1 MLAGHF
7 GIAQFGKGARRELP
21 IALLLGAAYLPDL
34 VRLPLSWTIDR
45 YEIWSH
51 SIVTVGA
58 MGLVLGI
65 VWLLRGGSWA
75 AAAVLALVCVFHWP
89 ADFFTGC
96 KPTTF
101 SGPWFGL
108 VSYRRPVNDLLV
120 EGALLVG
127 GWLFARRRGVPI
139 GKKWLALAFGAQ
151 LAFLLSMYWGAQFII
166 GQREWV
172 WHPDQSLLPQPHVL
186 EATTCRSADHQSGA

>member
-1 MLAGHF
+1 MFAGHF
-7 GIAQFGKGARRELP
+7 GIAQFGKGARRDLP
-21 IALLLGAAYLPDL
+21 IVLLVVAAYLPDL
-34 VRLPLSWTIDR
+34 VRFPLSAAIER

-51 SIVTVGA
+51 SIVTVVA
-58 MGLVLGI
+58 MGVGLGI
-65 VWLLRGGSWA
+65 IWLLRGGRWLDA
-75 AAAVLALVCVFHWP
+75 VVLAAVCALHWP

-101 SGPWFGL
+101 SGPWLGL

-127 GWLFARRRGVPI
+127 GWLFARRRGFPI
-139 GKKWLALAFGAQ
+139 GKKWLALAFAAQ

-166 GQREWV
+166 GEREWV
-172 WHPDQSLLPQPHVL
+172 WHVDQSFLPKPQAL
-186 EATTCRSADHQSGA
+186 EATSCRSPEQPR

>member
-1 MLAGHF
+1 MLAGHL

-21 IALLLGAAYLPDL
+21 MALLVVAAYLPDL
-34 VRLPLSWTIDR
+34 VRFPLSLAIDR

-51 SIVTVGA
+51 SIVTVAA

-65 VWLLRGGSWA
+65 LWLLRGGNWV
-75 AAAVLALVCVFHWP
+75 AAAVLAIVCLLHWP

-101 SGPWFGL
+101 GGPWLGL
-108 VSYRRPVNDLLV
+108 ISYRRPVNDLLV

-127 GWLFARRRGVPI
+127 GWLFARRRGFLI
-139 GKKWLALAFGAQ
+139 GKKWLVLGVGAQ
-151 LAFLLSMYWGAQFII
+151 LAFLLSTYWGAQFII
-166 GQREWV
+166 GQREWM
-172 WHPDQSLLPQPHVL
+172 WHVDGSLIPKPHVL
-186 EATTCRSADHQSGA
+186 EATPCRGPKQPS

>member
-7 GIAQFGKGARRELP
+7 GIAQFGKGARREIP
-21 IALLLGAAYLPDL
+21 FALLLIAAYLPDL
-34 VRLPLSWTIDR
+34 ARIPLSVTSER

-51 SIVTVGA
+51 SILTVVA
-58 MGLVLGI
+58 MGLMLGI
-65 VWLLRGGSWA
+65 IWLLRGGSWVA
-75 AAAVLALVCVFHWP
+75 ALVLVVVCALHWP

-101 SGPWFGL
+101 TGPWLGL

-120 EGALLVG
+120 ESALLVG
-127 GWLFARRRGVPI
+127 GWLFARRRGFPI

-166 GQREWV
+166 GQREWT
-172 WHPDQSLLPQPHVL
+172 WQPAQSLVPQPHVL
-186 EATTCRSADHQSGA
+186 ELTSCRAPE

>member
-7 GIAQFGKGARRELP
+7 GIAQFGKGARRDLP
-21 IALLLGAAYLPDL
+21 IALLLIAAYLPDL
-34 VRLPLSWTIDR
+34 VRIPLSVTIDR

-51 SIVTVGA
+51 SIVTVLA
-58 MGLVLGI
+58 MGVVLAI
-65 VWLLRGGSWA
+65 VWLLRGGSWL
-75 AAAVLALVCVFHWP
+75 AAAVLAIVCVLHWP

-101 SGPWFGL
+101 GGPWLGL

-127 GWLFARRRGVPI
+127 GWLFARRRGFPI
-139 GKKWLALAFGAQ
+139 GKKWLVLGFAAQ
-151 LAFLLSMYWGAQFII
+151 LAFLVSMYSGAQFIV

-172 WHPDQSLLPQPHVL
+172 WHVDQSLVPKRQALEETSCRAPKPPQ
-186 EATTCRSADHQSGA
+186 

>member
-21 IALLLGAAYLPDL
+21 IAVLLTAAYLPDL
-34 VRLPLSWTIDR
+34 VRIPLSVAIDR

-51 SIVTVGA
+51 SIVTVVA

-65 VWLLRGGSWA
+65 VWRLRGGSWVA
-75 AAAVLALVCVFHWP
+75 AGVLALVCALHWP

-101 SGPWFGL
+101 DGPWLGL

-120 EGALLVG
+120 EGALLLG
-127 GWLFARRRGVPI
+127 GWLFARRRGFPI
-139 GKKWLALAFGAQ
+139 GKKWLALACGAQ

-172 WHPDQSLLPQPHVL
+172 WHVDQSFVPKRQAL
-186 EATTCRSADHQSGA
+186 EATACRSPQ